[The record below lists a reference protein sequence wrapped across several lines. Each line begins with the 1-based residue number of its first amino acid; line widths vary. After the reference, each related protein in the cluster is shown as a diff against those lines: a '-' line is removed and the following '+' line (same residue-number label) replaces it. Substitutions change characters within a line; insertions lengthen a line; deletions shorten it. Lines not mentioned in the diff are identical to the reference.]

1 MYIFTITASD
11 AFGNKKKVAIKA
23 GSPEEAILILKEEGF
38 RAEMNDITDA
48 QRDSIWTKLQSID
61 FLSKFS
67 QVAKKDIMRLIKMIG
82 NSLTRGR
89 TLKNTLEFIGENED
103 SKALKK
109 VIQKLAERM
118 EKPFASQVDVFSIYP
133 QYFDE
138 EFLGIIEAGETSSNL
153 GDYLKDYVEEKK
165 KQMALSEKFKS
176 VVIKR
181 ITTLIMV
188 CVVAVVVV
196 MFVIP
201 QFKALFGEELK
212 IPWAMNS
219 LLMVSDFLVAYGI
232 YALIG
237 FGLLIAIFYYFTTS
251 NKKIKWWWHDFIL
264 HMPVLGKTLR
274 TFYTA
279 QFSYLLST
287 LLTKSVDIIK
297 SMNIIIKQSKNVCMV
312 KTYENIVIGM
322 QGGDDLFEAII
333 KENNAGHDYLI
344 PTIVQA
350 AKVGG
355 ATASL
360 GETLMDV
367 RNDLDELFVIRLERA
382 IKGFSII
389 FYAIIVMFAVFIAYA
404 IGSAII
410 TFYNNAQSLV

>member
-11 AFGNKKKVAIKA
+11 AFGNKKKIEIKA
-23 GSPEEAILILKEEGF
+23 SSPEEAILILKEEGF
-38 RAEMNDITDA
+38 RAEVNDITDA
-48 QRDSIWTKLQSID
+48 RKDSIWTKLQSID

-67 QVAKKDIMRLIKMIG
+67 QVPRKDIMRLIKMIG
-82 NSLTRGR
+82 NSISRGR

-103 SKALKK
+103 NKALKK

-118 EKPFASQVDVFSIYP
+118 EKPFASQIEVFSIYP

-153 GDYLKDYVEEKK
+153 GGYLKDYVEEKK
-165 KQMALSEKFKS
+165 KQMALSEKFQS
-176 VVIKR
+176 VLIKR
-181 ITTLIMV
+181 LSTLIMI
-188 CVVAVVVV
+188 CIVAVVVV
-196 MFVIP
+196 LFVIP
-201 QFKALFGEELK
+201 QFKALFGEELE

-219 LLMVSDFLVAYGI
+219 LLKTSDFFVAYGI
-232 YALIG
+232 YI
-237 FGLLIAIFYYFTTS
+237 LIAIGLTIASFYYFTTN
-251 NKKIKWWWHDFIL
+251 NKKVRWWWHDFIL
-264 HMPVLGKTLR
+264 HMPILGKTLR

-297 SMNIIIKQSKNVCMV
+297 SMEIIIRQSKNVCMI
-312 KTYENIVIGM
+312 KTYENIVVGM

-333 KENNAGHDYLI
+333 KENEVGHDYLI

-389 FYAIIVMFAVFIAYA
+389 FYAIIILFAVFIAYA

>member
-11 AFGNKKKVAIKA
+11 AFGNNKKIEIKA
-23 GSPEEAILILKEEGF
+23 GTPEEAILILKQEGF
-38 RAEMNDITDA
+38 RAEVTDITDA
-48 QRDSIWTKLQSID
+48 RRDSIWTKLQSID
-61 FLSKFS
+61 FFSKFS
-67 QVAKKDIMRLIKMIG
+67 QVPRKDIMRLIKMIG
-82 NSLTRGR
+82 NSISRGR

-103 SKALKK
+103 NKTLKK
-109 VIQKLAERM
+109 VIQKLVERM
-118 EKPFASQVDVFSIYP
+118 EKPFASQVEVFSIYP

-153 GDYLKDYVEEKK
+153 GSYLKDYVAEKK
-165 KQMALSEKFKS
+165 KQMALSEKFQS
-176 VVIKR
+176 VLIKR
-181 ITTLIMV
+181 VSTLIMI
-188 CVVAVVVV
+188 CIVAVVVV
-196 MFVIP
+196 IFVIP
-201 QFKALFGEELK
+201 QFKALFGEELE

-219 LLMVSDFLVAYGI
+219 LLQTSDFFVAYGI
-232 YALIG
+232 YI
-237 FGLLIAIFYYFTTS
+237 LIAIGFTVASFYYFTTS
-251 NKKIKWWWHDFIL
+251 NEKVRWWWHDFIL
-264 HMPVLGKTLR
+264 HMPILGKTLR

-297 SMNIIIKQSKNVCMV
+297 SMQIIIKQSKNVCMI
-312 KTYENIVIGM
+312 KTYENIVVGM

-333 KENNAGHDYLI
+333 RENKAGHDYLI

-389 FYAIIVMFAVFIAYA
+389 FYAIIVLFAVFIAYA

>member
-11 AFGNKKKVAIKA
+11 AFGNKKKLEIK
-23 GSPEEAILILKEEGF
+23 SNTPEEAILILKEEGF
-38 RAEMNDITDA
+38 RAETNDITDA
-48 QRDSIWTKLQSID
+48 RRDSIWTKLQSID
-61 FLSKFS
+61 FISKFS
-67 QVAKKDIMRLIKMIG
+67 QVPRKDIMRLVKMIG
-82 NSLTRGR
+82 NSISRGR
-89 TLKNTLEFIGENED
+89 TLKSTLEFIGENED
-103 SKALKK
+103 SKSLKK
-109 VIQKLAERM
+109 VIQKLVERM
-118 EKPFASQVDVFSIYP
+118 EKPFASQVEVFSIYP

-153 GDYLKDYVEEKK
+153 GEYLKDYVTEKK

-176 VVIKR
+176 VLIKR
-181 ITTLIMV
+181 VSTLIMV
-188 CVVAVVVV
+188 CAVAVVVV
-196 MFVIP
+196 IFVIP

-219 LLMVSDFLVAYGI
+219 LLKASDFFVAYGI
-232 YALIG
+232 YILITI
-237 FGLLIAIFYYFTTS
+237 GLSTASFYYFTTT
-251 NKKIKWWWHDFIL
+251 NKKMRWWWHDFIL
-264 HMPVLGKTLR
+264 HMPILGKTLR

-297 SMNIIIKQSKNVCMV
+297 SMEIIIKQSKNVCMV

-333 KENNAGHDYLI
+333 KENEVGNDYLI

-389 FYAIIVMFAVFIAYA
+389 FYAIIILFAVFIAYA

-410 TFYNNAQSLV
+410 TFYNNAQNLV